1 MNIHNFLRKGQ
12 AEVPVDADCE
22 ENTSVKINKMIR
34 REFIDRCELWGFI
47 HEINSGISHCEI
59 SVFFC
64 RNYFYKT
71 ISVMVTSF
79 VVLR

>member
-34 REFIDRCELWGFI
+34 REFIDRCEL
-47 HEINSGISHCEI
+47 
-59 SVFFC
+59 
-64 RNYFYKT
+64 
-71 ISVMVTSF
+71 
-79 VVLR
+79 